1 MLSGSSCASCEQ
13 GVSVTHTS
21 HPSLAYHNEDVQV
34 AKRKTGVHM
43 LKATCILCDGSTLA
57 SSATHDLSMENESR
71 VLHV

>member
-1 MLSGSSCASCEQ
+1 MRRVVQ

-34 AKRKTGVHM
+34 AKRKTGVQ
-43 LKATCILCDGSTLA
+43 CILLCDGSTLA